1 MNTPKPMTREQA
13 EAAAEREFRHAKTTG
28 AAESQDWDFVAGWMK
43 ACLALA
49 LEGRYIPQ
57 PIEDQPGSPKP

>member
-1 MNTPKPMTREQA
+1 MNTPKPMTREEA
-13 EAAAEREFRHAKTTG
+13 EAAAERELRKAYEQCINER
-28 AAESQDWDFVAGWMK
+28 AECDFVAGWMK

-57 PIEDQPGSPKP
+57 PIENLPEYGQ